1 MKEQSRFINDYP
13 DVLMPEEVMAILGIG
28 KNKIYKLLQSGELQS
43 LKIGKS
49 YRIPKSY
56 LLDYIGVS

>member
-13 DVLMPEEVMAILGIG
+13 DVLVPEEVMTILGVG
-28 KNKIYKLLQSGELQS
+28 RNKIYKLLQSGELQS